1 MKILVLLSRVPYPL
15 EKGDKLRAF
24 HQIKELAKRH
34 KIVLFAINEGPLH
47 PDARQILES
56 FCSRVVIM
64 QHSRFTIIVN
74 TIKAFLKGRPAQ
86 TGYFF
91 SQKSCDELH
100 MVFNEERPDH
110 VYCQLARMAEYTH
123 KMHVEKTIDYMDV
136 FSEGLRRRIQGSSGI
151 KRFFFKKEH
160 ERMKRYENHVFDLF
174 QNHTIISI
182 PDRNLIPH
190 IRRAEI
196 SVIENGV
203 DTEFYSRE
211 SYITD
216 SGKRVQQEY
225 DLVFTGNMN
234 YPPNIQGAIF
244 LVKEIMPVLKGKGFH
259 LKCLIAGATPAPE
272 VKALASAD
280 VTVTGWVDDIRESY
294 ASGSIFIAPMQIGTG
309 LQNKILEAMSMGLPC
324 ITTPLAFEPLNA
336 VADYHLLVGDGAE
349 ELADKIIFLKQND
362 AVANQ
367 MVVNARDFVETN
379 YSWSVAG
386 QKLEKVI
393 LGGRV

>member
-34 KIVLFAINEGPLH
+34 KVVLFAINEGSLH
-47 PDARQILES
+47 PDAKHILES

-91 SQKSCDELH
+91 SQTSCDELH

-174 QNHTIISI
+174 QNHTIISL

-211 SYITD
+211 NYMSE
-216 SGKRVQQEY
+216 SGKKVQREY

-234 YPPNIQGAIF
+234 YPPNIQGALF
-244 LVKEIMPVLKGKGFH
+244 LVKEIMPVLKSKGYH
-259 LKCLIAGATPAPE
+259 LKCLIAGATPAQE
-272 VKALASAD
+272 VKALASSD

-294 ASGSIFIAPMQIGTG
+294 ASGSIFIAPMLIGTG

-324 ITTPLAFEPLNA
+324 ITTSLAFEPLNA
-336 VADYHLLVGDGAE
+336 KADYHILVGNSAE
-349 ELADKIIFLKQND
+349 ELADKVIFLKQND

-367 MVVNARDFVETN
+367 MVVNARDFVESN

>member
-24 HQIKELAKRH
+24 HQIKELSKRH
-34 KIVLFAINEGPLH
+34 EIVLFAINEGSLH
-47 PDARQILES
+47 REARPILES

-64 QHSRFTIIVN
+64 QHSRLTILMN
-74 TIKAFLKGRPAQ
+74 TIKAFLQGRPAQ

-91 SQKSCDELH
+91 SQKSFDELH

-110 VYCQLARMAEYTH
+110 IYCQLARMAEYTH

-136 FSEGLRRRIQGSSGI
+136 FSEGLLRRIPGTSGI
-151 KRFFFKKEH
+151 KRYFLKREY
-160 ERMKRYENHVFDLF
+160 ERMRQYENQVFDLF
-174 QNHTIISI
+174 QNHTIISV

-203 DTEFYSRE
+203 DTEFYSKAKLEEDTRK
-211 SYITD
+211 STT
-216 SGKRVQQEY
+216 VEY

-234 YPPNIQGAIF
+234 YPPNIQGALF
-244 LVKEIMPVLKGKGFH
+244 LVKEIMPVLKRRGFNM
-259 LKCLIAGATPAPE
+259 KCLIAGATPAPE
-272 VKALASAD
+272 VKALASSD
-280 VTVTGWVDDIRESY
+280 VTITGWVDDIRECY
-294 ASGSIFIAPMQIGTG
+294 ASGHIFIAPMLIGTG

-324 ITTPLAFEPLNA
+324 ITTPLAFEPLRA
-336 VADYHLLVGDGAE
+336 KAEYHILVGSNAE
-349 ELADKIIFLKQND
+349 ELAGKIIFLKENREI
-362 AVANQ
+362 ANQ
-367 MVVNARDFVETN
+367 LTINARAFVEEN
-379 YSWSVAG
+379 YSWSAAG